1 MRMCRYEKLND
12 EAISCRDIRELK
24 EIIIPKIKRQYIAWK
39 DKITEIIDQSG
50 YTKKQ
55 FARLCHVSRGTLY
68 KWCNGSIPND
78 RDKYIR
84 VGLVAGYDIQQI
96 NELLQRYGHYSK
108 LYPKRLEDSVCIFVL
123 SQKYEKEVIEKY
135 DYILEKIQK
144 ILCADEGKAEG
155 DIPTDEFY
163 KELTLLKGE
172 EELEEFITSS
182 VNVFSFA
189 HQRLY
194 AYIKSLLLNVQLG
207 SMNYLAERQGWSSS
221 LRQCISEIR
230 QNKWYPNRKKL
241 ISLHFMMSVVCL
253 LIYLSLENPDDYTEK
268 RYGTFNYIAFV
279 EIMKEYFNKNEKFQV
294 LGLQME
300 GMQNIKDAM
309 GVAYADIV
317 LKEVAE
323 YLMKAAGKDQVYYIS
338 ENRFGILDQKK
349 KEEWDKLIADI
360 RERFD
365 IPFYIN
371 KLQLSLSAGMA
382 MIAYPNNAKQLE
394 EAIDILSFSL
404 NKAVDG
410 NSKEVIYNQKE
421 CLAEARR
428 ESKLLQ
434 IMRDALKNNSF
445 MVYYQP
451 IYSVKEQSYT
461 SAEALIRLIDPELG
475 FISPDEFI
483 TLAER
488 RGLILEIGEFVFRQ
502 VCLFIKENRIWE
514 KGIHCIDVNLSAVQ
528 CMQEY
533 LHQQLIGIMN
543 EYEMDYRYIH
553 LEVTETAA
561 VNSGEALQ
569 NNMKQLMSY
578 GVKFSLDD
586 YGTGYS
592 NLSNLIKFPFYTI
605 KLDKSMVWSAMES
618 EKAMCA
624 LKHTISMIKEMNNVI
639 VAEGVETK
647 EQALMLTEMG
657 CDYFQ
662 GYYYSKPVNKEEFL
676 KIVS

>member
-1 MRMCRYEKLND
+1 MQYIVHYDVAAMIILITIMLHFENKRTIHTRFTKFLKILLSIAFLSAVLDLVTSFTISYADYCPIWLNYVLNQALHISFMTSTMVYCAYIINLTKNQRIIKGTDRLLIFLPICTGIVFILTTGITKLAFYFD
-12 EAISCRDIRELK
+12 EAGQYHRGPFIWFIYGISAFYTFIAMLYTWYNK
-24 EIIIPKIKRQYIAWK
+24 SQITKTQKKIVFIFS
-39 DKITEIIDQSG
+39 I
-50 YTKKQ
+50 
-55 FARLCHVSRGTLY
+55 
-68 KWCNGSIPND
+68 GSMLAI
-78 RDKYIR
+78 
-84 VGLVAGYDIQQI
+84 LIQI
-96 NELLQRYGHYSK
+96 
-108 LYPKRLEDSVCIFVL
+108 
-123 SQKYEKEVIEKY
+123 
-135 DYILEKIQK
+135 
-144 ILCADEGKAEG
+144 
-155 DIPTDEFY
+155 
-163 KELTLLKGE
+163 
-172 EELEEFITSS
+172 
-182 VNVFSFA
+182 
-189 HQRLY
+189 LY
-194 AYIKSLLLNVQLG
+194 AELMIV
-207 SMNYLAERQGWSSS
+207 
-221 LRQCISEIR
+221 
-230 QNKWYPNRKKL
+230 
-241 ISLHFMMSVVCL
+241 HFMMSVVCL
-253 LIYLSLENPDDYTEK
+253 LIYLSLENPEDYTEK

-323 YLMKAAGKDQVYYIS
+323 YLMKAAGKDKVYYIS

-451 IYSVKEQSYT
+451 IYSVKEQRYT